1 MKEEPSS
8 SSCRLNTKD
17 CLHALALLRQ
27 AKWFQ
32 ARANSL
38 QNCVLVIRIMR
49 DFCLRSPVWS
59 SMEFWAMEL
68 IVERACY
75 SAGAPLSAG
84 DALRRVFETI
94 SSGLLLSSGDGCSPG
109 ICDPC
114 EKDTVDALGNLG
126 AQERDDMTVSAQ
138 FALRQIAFR
147 QIHKTL
153 GFVIK
158 PFLFPTLNWS

>member
-1 MKEEPSS
+1 
-8 SSCRLNTKD
+8 
-17 CLHALALLRQ
+17 
-27 AKWFQ
+27 
-32 ARANSL
+32 
-38 QNCVLVIRIMR
+38 
-49 DFCLRSPVWS
+49 
-59 SMEFWAMEL
+59 MEL